1 MKSILIKNKLQFFTF
16 IILGALPLFIDS
28 YYLDNISYFM
38 CWTFISLGLAVI
50 WGMGGILSF
59 GQTAF
64 FGLAGYGFS
73 VISINFLGVAGVSL
87 WSVILALILTGV
99 FGLIVG
105 YFLFYGGIYDVFIGI
120 VTLAI
125 TLVFETFMQQT
136 AGPEYAIGPA
146 RLNGFNGMQGMPTI
160 GFKDIPFGLVEGVT
174 QYYFILILAL
184 IVLVFLYKFKHSKI
198 GLVFL
203 ASKEDRERVSSLGHN
218 VQRVQ
223 LIAFVIASILAG
235 VSGILYTNWGGYIT
249 PDSMGL
255 VSAAL
260 PVVYVAASGKKDFFA
275 VFIGCIFFVWLSQT
289 LAINGKQFAIIVMGL
304 ILVISTRFFPDGI
317 ILMMINKLTEKIKWL
332 RS

>member
-1 MKSILIKNKLQFFTF
+1 M
-16 IILGALPLFIDS
+16 
-28 YYLDNISYFM
+28 
-38 CWTFISLGLAVI
+38 
-50 WGMGGILSF
+50 
-59 GQTAF
+59 
-64 FGLAGYGFS
+64 
-73 VISINFLGVAGVSL
+73 
-87 WSVILALILTGV
+87 LTGI
-99 FGLIVG
+99 FGAIVG

-136 AGPEYAIGPA
+136 AGPEYVIGKA

-160 GFKDIPFGLVEGVT
+160 GFEKVPYGLVEGVT
-174 QYYFILILAL
+174 QYYFILILSIIIL
-184 IVLVFLYKFKHSKI
+184 ISLYKFKNSKM
-198 GLVFL
+198 GLIFL

-218 VQRVQ
+218 VQKIQ
-223 LIAFVIASILAG
+223 LIAFTIASILAG
-235 VSGILYTNWGGYIT
+235 ISGILYTNWGGYIT

-260 PVVYVAASGKKDFFA
+260 PVVYVAASGKKDFFS

-317 ILMMINKLTEKIKWL
+317 ILKDKLIKKIKWL
-332 RS
+332 QF